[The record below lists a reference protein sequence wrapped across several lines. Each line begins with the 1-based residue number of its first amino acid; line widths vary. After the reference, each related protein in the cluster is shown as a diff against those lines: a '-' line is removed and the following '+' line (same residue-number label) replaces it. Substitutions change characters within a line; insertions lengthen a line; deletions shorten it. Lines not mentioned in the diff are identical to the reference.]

1 MKTVIANGAE
11 IPALG
16 FGTYE
21 LTGSDCT
28 RMVRTALDLGY
39 RHLDTATIY
48 ANEDSVG
55 EAIEGAGLPRETI
68 FLTTKVWPD
77 CFRREAFKRSVSE
90 SLRRLRADYVDLLLL
105 HWPNPE
111 VPLAETIEAL
121 NQVCETGLARHIGLS
136 NFPTA
141 QLEEAVRL
149 SDRPLVMNQVEYH
162 PFLDQ
167 TKVLRTCRHHGLAL
181 TAYSPL
187 AHGLVLEHDLLKQI
201 GETHGKNAIQVGLRW
216 LVQQDGVLT
225 IPRSSKKEHAA
236 SNLAIFDFELSPGEM
251 SEITALTQQNQR
263 LCSPPELAPAW
274 D

>member
-39 RHLDTATIY
+39 RHLDTASIY
-48 ANEDSVG
+48 ANEDCVG
-55 EAIEGAGLPRETI
+55 EAIADSGLPRETI

-77 CFRREAFKRSVSE
+77 CFRSDAFSRAVSD
-90 SLRRLRADYVDLLLL
+90 SLQRLRTDYVDLLLL

-111 VPLAETIEAL
+111 VPLAETMEAL
-121 NQVCETGLARHIGLS
+121 NQVCEAGLTRHIGLS

-149 SDRPLVMNQVEYH
+149 SGCPLVMNQVEYH

-167 TKVLRTCRHHGLAL
+167 SKVLQAGQRHGMAL

-187 AHGLVLEHDLLKQI
+187 AQGHVLKHPLLKQI
-201 GETHGKNAIQVGLRW
+201 GETHGKNAIQIGLRW
-216 LVQQDGVLT
+216 LIQQDGVLT
-225 IPRSSKKEHAA
+225 IPRSSNKDHAT
-236 SNLAIFDFELSPGEM
+236 SNLAIFDFVLTSGEM
-251 SEITALTQQNQR
+251 SEITALTQLNQR
-263 LCSPPELAPAW
+263 LCSPPELAPVW